1 MAKKARRLGARRA
14 LAFSAA
20 VISGAATLAGTGTG
34 PASASPAGTRG
45 GDYVALGDSY
55 ASAPAVPG
63 QVDANCKRSDHNYPS
78 LVAVSERARLTDV
91 TCSGATTAEMT
102 APQGTAPAQ
111 FAALSRRTDLVTVS
125 IGGNDVGFTTVLG
138 TCARLTSSDPAG
150 APCRAYFTSGGS
162 DRLTETVEH
171 TAPKIA
177 RVLRGVRQ
185 RSPHARILVVGYP
198 DLFPENG
205 VGCTSSSVPFAAG
218 DFPYLRDK
226 EKELDGMLAREA
238 YRHGARYVDTYTPTI
253 GHDLCRP
260 TGQRWI
266 ETLAPATPAAPLHP
280 NAEGE
285 QAMAAA
291 VEHALVCHGWRH
303 R

>member
-1 MAKKARRLGARRA
+1 MAKKARNLGARRA

-20 VISGAATLAGTGTG
+20 VISGVATLAGTGATS
-34 PASASPAGTRG
+34 ASAAPAGAHRP
-45 GDYVALGDSY
+45 DYVALGDSY
-55 ASAPAVPG
+55 ASAPGVPD
-63 QVDANCKRSDHNYPS
+63 QVDANCKRSDRNYPA
-78 LVAVSERARLTDV
+78 LVAAFERARLTDA

-102 APQGTAPAQ
+102 APQGTAAAQ
-111 FAALSRRTDLVTVS
+111 FAALSRKTDLVTVS

-138 TCARLTSSDPAG
+138 TCARLTASDPGG
-150 APCRAYFTSGGS
+150 APCRAFFTGGGG
-162 DRLTETVEH
+162 DRLTETVEQ

-177 RVLRGVRQ
+177 RVIHGIRQ

-205 VGCTSSSVPFAAG
+205 VGCTGDSVPFAAG

-226 EKELDGMLAREA
+226 EKELNAMLAREA
-238 YRHGARYVDTYTPTI
+238 YRHGAVYVDTYTPTV

-266 ETLAPATPAAPLHP
+266 ETLSPATPAAPLHP

-291 VEHALVCHGWRH
+291 VERALVCHRLRH

>member
-1 MAKKARRLGARRA
+1 MA
-14 LAFSAA
+14 
-20 VISGAATLAGTGTG
+20 VLAGPGAG
-34 PASASPAGTRG
+34 PASASPAGRHHR
-45 GDYVALGDSY
+45 DYVALGDSY
-55 ASAPAVPG
+55 ASAPVVPG

-78 LVAVSERARLTDV
+78 LVASYASKRLTDV

-111 FAALSRRTDLVTVS
+111 FSALGRRTDLVTVT

-138 TCARLTSSDPAG
+138 TCARLTASDPTG
-150 APCRAYFTSGGS
+150 APCRAYFTARGR
-162 DRLTETVEH
+162 DRLTETVEQ

-177 RVLRGVRQ
+177 RVLRGVRD

-198 DLFPENG
+198 DLFPETG
-205 VGCTSSSVPFAAG
+205 VGCTSGSVPFAAG

-226 EKELDGMLAREA
+226 EKQLNAMLAGQAR
-238 YRHGARYVDTYTPTI
+238 RHGAGFVDTYRPTI
-253 GHDLCRP
+253 GHDMCRP

-266 ETLAPATPAAPLHP
+266 ETLTPATPAAPLHP

-285 QAMAAA
+285 RAMALA
-291 VEHALVCHGWRH
+291 VDRTLGCHGPRH

>member
-1 MAKKARRLGARRA
+1 MAGPGA
-14 LAFSAA
+14 
-20 VISGAATLAGTGTG
+20 G
-34 PASASPAGTRG
+34 PASASSSGTHHPG
-45 GDYVALGDSY
+45 YVALGDSY
-55 ASAPAVPG
+55 ASAPAVPD
-63 QVDANCKRSDHNYPS
+63 QVDANCKRSDRNYPS
-78 LVAVSERARLTDV
+78 LVAAYARARLRDV

-111 FAALSRRTDLVTVS
+111 FSALGRRTDLVTVS

-138 TCARLTSSDPAG
+138 TCARLTASDPTG
-150 APCRAYFTSGGS
+150 APCRAFFTDGGR
-162 DRLTETVEH
+162 DRLTDTVER

-177 RVLRGVRQ
+177 RVIRGVRQ
-185 RSPHARILVVGYP
+185 RSPHARILLVGYP

-205 VGCTSSSVPFAAG
+205 VGCTSGSVPFAAG

-226 EKELDGMLAREA
+226 EKELNTMLAREA
-238 YRHGARYVDTYTPTI
+238 YRHGAGYVDTYTPTI

-266 ETLAPATPAAPLHP
+266 ETLSPATPAAPLHP

-291 VEHALVCHGWRH
+291 VEHALVCHRPRH

>member
-1 MAKKARRLGARRA
+1 M
-14 LAFSAA
+14 
-20 VISGAATLAGTGTG
+20 SGVATLAGTGAG
-34 PASASPAGTRG
+34 PASASASGAPHPE
-45 GDYVALGDSY
+45 YVALGDSY
-55 ASAPAVPG
+55 ASAPVIPDE
-63 QVDANCKRSDHNYPS
+63 VDANCKRSDHNYPS
-78 LVAVSERARLTDV
+78 LVAAYARAGLRDV

-111 FAALSRRTDLVTVS
+111 FAALGRRTDLVTVS

-138 TCARLTSSDPAG
+138 TCARLTASDPTG
-150 APCRAYFTSGGS
+150 APCRAFFTDGGH
-162 DRLTETVEH
+162 DRLTETVER

-177 RVLRGVRQ
+177 RVIRGVRQ

-205 VGCTSSSVPFAAG
+205 VGCTSGSVPFAAG

-226 EKELDGMLAREA
+226 EKELNRMLAGEA
-238 YRHGARYVDTYTPTI
+238 YRHGAGYVDTYAPTI

-266 ETLAPATPAAPLHP
+266 ETLSPATPAAPLHP

-291 VEHALVCHGWRH
+291 VEHALVCHRPRH